1 MPKSNH
7 EEENNSALPSTKE
20 PTRRDFLSLTAVAMG
35 TVGAGAV
42 AIPFINSMNP
52 SKDVMALATID
63 IDLKE
68 IPVGQTKVTL
78 WRGRPV
84 FIRHRTDDEIKQAK
98 DVTLKNLP
106 DPQTDQE
113 RFKNPQWLVVVGVCT
128 HLGCVP
134 SERKGLSE
142 KNAGGWLC
150 ACHGSIYDVSGRIVQ
165 GPAPKN
171 LEVPPY
177 EFINNNTVLRI
188 GTV

>member
-1 MPKSNH
+1 MSDKKHDSQ
-7 EEENNSALPSTKE
+7 PSSCKE

-35 TVGAGAV
+35 AVGAGAV
-42 AIPFINSMNP
+42 AVPFINSMNP
-52 SKDVMALATID
+52 SEDVMALATID

-78 WRGRPV
+78 WQGRPV

-98 DVTLKNLP
+98 TSEIKSLP

-113 RFKNPQWLVVVGVCT
+113 RFKDPKWLVVVGVCT

-134 SERKGLSE
+134 SERKGLSV
-142 KNAGGWLC
+142 KDSGGWLC
-150 ACHGSIYDVSGRIVQ
+150 ACHGSIYDVSGRIVR

-177 EFINNNTVLRI
+177 SFINNNAVLRI
-188 GTV
+188 GNV